1 MINKK
6 RGICLALISRIDCT
20 LKCAAVSCGS
30 CSRYHKKHDNHL
42 LWYNHL
48 DTNKY
53 YFTCIQKK
61 QHKSEA
67 FASLNVLLLKSDFS
81 RYYFR

>member
-30 CSRYHKKHDNHL
+30 CSRYHKKHDNHP

-48 DTNKY
+48 DTKKY
-53 YFTCIQKK
+53 YITCIQKNNTK
-61 QHKSEA
+61 ARRLPRFILSY
-67 FASLNVLLLKSDFS
+67 N
-81 RYYFR
+81 